1 MQINFKV
8 RAKNKSFWLA
18 FIPAVLLLVQV
29 VFAPFGYNWDYGVL
43 NQQLAAI
50 INALFAV
57 LSIVGVVTD
66 PTTKGFSDS
75 TCALSYTMPAVTG
88 NPVTDGQN
96 DTAVSA
102 AAQSAADK
110 VKEQRQ

>member
-43 NQQLAAI
+43 NQQLTAI
-50 INALFAV
+50 INSLFAV
-57 LSIVGVVTD
+57 LSIVGVIAD
-66 PTTKGFSDS
+66 PTTAGVSDS
-75 TCALSYTMPAVTG
+75 ERALGYTVPAANKTK
-88 NPVTDGQN
+88 DQM
-96 DTAVSA
+96 
-102 AAQSAADK
+102 Q
-110 VKEQRQ
+110 